1 MVRRDRISKL
11 ELRTYYYFTT
21 RDKFPKGTI
30 PNAKAMNV
38 INTKKQ
44 VLNKELSTNPVK
56 EILAEIES
64 KFEVYDSNFTS

>member
-1 MVRRDRISKL
+1 
-11 ELRTYYYFTT
+11 
-21 RDKFPKGTI
+21 
-30 PNAKAMNV
+30 MNV

-44 VLNKELSTNPVK
+44 VLNKELSTSPVK